1 LPSLFRPDI
10 KDRQGPDVFVTSLT
24 GDCVLIY
31 PMAAWLEVERKLT
44 AMPSLNPSRQKFLDR
59 VNYYG
64 QTSEL
69 DVQGRIVI
77 PAQLRTSAAIVG
89 EVRVFGRLNHLEVW
103 NENLFAQKLAREPWT
118 EQDGLRMAE
127 HGI

>member
-1 LPSLFRPDI
+1 M
-10 KDRQGPDVFVTSLT
+10 TSLT

-31 PMAAWLEVERKLT
+31 PMPAWLEVERKLS
-44 AMPSLNPSRQKFLDR
+44 AMPSLNPKRQRFLDR

-77 PAQLRTSAAIVG
+77 PPLLRTSASIVG

-118 EQDGLRMAE
+118 EQDGLHMAE